1 MTWRDGPLQSWFD
14 VHEDIRHELTEIR
27 TLAAGVRGDDPDAQR
42 MLTDRVQ
49 FFMDVLAV
57 HSQHEDGII
66 FPFMR
71 WRGLDVADHYTTEHH
86 DEAAQIYDIR
96 VALIAIRF
104 REAHQEIGAALDEV
118 RSGLAAL
125 DSALDAHLSA
135 EEDDLIPQCEN
146 LPVDEQVDLV
156 TRMVSQTPEWIAPH
170 LTPWMVRMV
179 SLDHQVH
186 LLDAWSKTLAPEAFA
201 AKAQAIRADMPQAD
215 WQALRDRVPALA
227 AI

>member
-1 MTWRDGPLQSWFD
+1 MAWRDGPLQSWYD
-14 VHEDIRHELTEIR
+14 LHEAIRHELAQIR
-27 TLAAGVRGDDPDAQR
+27 TLAAGVRADDTDAQR

-57 HSQHEDGII
+57 HSEHEDGVI

-71 WRGLDVADHYTTEHH
+71 WRALEVADHYTTDHH
-86 DEAAQIYDIR
+86 DEAAEIYDIR

-104 REAHQEIGAALDEV
+104 REAGQDVGAELDEV
-118 RSGLAAL
+118 RSRLAAL

-135 EEDDLIPQCEN
+135 EEDELIPQCAG

-186 LLDAWSKTLAPEAFA
+186 LLDAWSKTLASEAFA
-201 AKAQAIRADMPQAD
+201 AKAKAIRADMPERD
-215 WQALRDRVPALA
+215 WKALRERVPALA
-227 AI
+227 AT